1 MSPSSSNYSKPETRR
16 LKVFKKGLGIAVVC
30 IWLSASTST
39 WAQEIKPVAG
49 FQQDSVKIGMSIPYT
64 LSVKYPISMDV
75 VFPDSLHDYSP
86 FEYDSRTYYTTKS
99 DSIYSYDS
107 VVYYLS
113 TFEIDSIQYLSLPIL
128 LRNKRDSSRIFPDKD
143 SVILI
148 HLIEQLPDSI
158 QMIENIAYLNT
169 PTQFNYPYYII
180 ALIILGI
187 VALTVLLVFGKVIRR
202 KFLLKRM
209 NRQYQKFI
217 TQYDKL
223 IFKLQSD
230 SSIKAKEDLVIFW
243 KKYLEKIERKPYTK
257 LTTKEL
263 VKINKEDE
271 ALKTALQNID
281 RAIYGN
287 ISDIT
292 VEDSFVTLKTTASN
306 KYQGKVT
313 EIKTNG

>member
-1 MSPSSSNYSKPETRR
+1 M
-16 LKVFKKGLGIAVVC
+16 FKKGLGIAVVC
-30 IWLSASTST
+30 IWLSAST

-49 FQQDSVKIGMSIPYT
+49 FQQDSVKIGMNIPYA

-75 VFPDSLHDYSP
+75 IFPDSLHDYSP
-86 FEYDSRTYYTTKS
+86 FEYESRTYFSTKS

-107 VVYYLS
+107 AIYYLS

-128 LRNKRDSSRIFPDKD
+128 LRDKGDSSRIFPAKD

-148 HLIEQLPDSI
+148 QLIEQLPDSV
-158 QMIENIAYLNT
+158 QMIENTAFLNT

-187 VALTVLLVFGKVIRR
+187 TALIVLLVFGKAIRR

-209 NRQYQKFI
+209 SRQYQKFI
-217 TQYDKL
+217 TQYDNL
-223 IFKLQSD
+223 VFKLQAD
-230 SSIKAKEDLVIFW
+230 SSIKAKEGLVIFW

-292 VEDSFVTLKTTASN
+292 VENSFATLKTTASN